1 MLSVSQEFVIRKD
14 EWKSQLACVR
24 IELEYLLIIFS
35 GLLKEKRVVVDFYFL
50 FIFYKNQVN
59 GLDQ

>member
-1 MLSVSQEFVIRKD
+1 MFILYMLSVSQEFVIRKD

-35 GLLKEKRVVVDFYFL
+35 GLFKQTSCCGFLFSFYFL
-50 FIFYKNQVN
+50 
-59 GLDQ
+59 